1 MLRQYSPLFKRLLI
15 SIQPGEYYVTQA
27 DEVVTT
33 VLGSCVSVCLRDT
46 KTGIG
51 GMNHF
56 MLPTGNLQPDDPFS
70 AEARYGMYAMELLI
84 GEIVKRGG
92 GRRHMEAKVFGGGCV
107 LSHAIS
113 GVYNVP
119 KANLKFVE
127 QFLRL
132 EEIPVAAHDVAGEYV
147 RKIYYEP
154 VSGRVLLKRL
164 PAPAPSDV
172 LHGERIYGKKAMERM
187 RHDDLSLFQGV
198 KPGVKGQRD

>member
-1 MLRQYSPLFKRLLI
+1 M
-15 SIQPGEYYVTQA
+15 VA
-27 DEVVTT
+27 T

-46 KTGIG
+46 NTGIG

-56 MLPTGNLQPDDPFS
+56 MLPTGNLQPDDPLS
-70 AEARYGMYAMELLI
+70 PEARYGMYAMELLI

-92 GRRHMEAKVFGGGCV
+92 GRRHMEAKVFGGGYV

-113 GVYNVP
+113 GVYDVP

-164 PAPAPSDV
+164 PAPVPSDV
-172 LHGERIYGKKAMERM
+172 LHGERIYGKKAMELM
-187 RHDDLSLFQGV
+187 RRDDLSLFQSV

>member
-1 MLRQYSPLFKRLLI
+1 M
-15 SIQPGEYYVTQA
+15 
-27 DEVVTT
+27 
-33 VLGSCVSVCLRDT
+33 LGSCVSVCLRDT

-84 GEIVKRGG
+84 GEVVKRGG
-92 GRRHMEAKVFGGGCV
+92 GRRHLEAKVFGGGYV

-113 GVYNVP
+113 GVYDVP
-119 KANLKFVE
+119 RANLKFVE

-164 PAPAPSDV
+164 PAPVPSDL
-172 LHGERIYGKKAMERM
+172 LHGERTYGKKAMERM
-187 RHDDLSLFQGV
+187 RRDDLSLFQSV
-198 KPGVKGQRD
+198 KPGAKGQRD